1 MEITEIRVTLRD
13 EERLKG
19 FANVTFDNAFVVR
32 GMKIIQGNTG
42 YFVAMP
48 SRKRSNGT
56 HQDIA
61 HPVNA
66 EMREEIEKLVLEAY
80 EKELKVQSSNSSSF
94 SDQER

>member
-1 MEITEIRVTLRD
+1 MEITEIRVTLRG

-32 GMKIIQGNTG
+32 GMKIIQGNDG

-48 SRKRSNGT
+48 SRKRPNGT

-61 HPVNA
+61 HPVNSD
-66 EMREEIEKLVLEAY
+66 MRQEIERRVLEAF
-80 EKELKVQSSNSSSF
+80 EEELKLQQQNV
-94 SDQER
+94 E

>member
-1 MEITEIRVTLRD
+1 VEITEIRVTLRD

-61 HPVNA
+61 HPVNS
-66 EMREEIEKLVLEAY
+66 EMRQQIEEQVLEAY
-80 EKELKVQSSNSSSF
+80 EKELKVPSSS
-94 SDQER
+94 SSSL

>member
-1 MEITEIRVTLRD
+1 MEITEVRVRLRD

-32 GMKIIQGNTG
+32 GMKIIRGDEG

-48 SRKRSNGT
+48 SRKRPDGT

-61 HPVNA
+61 HPITS
-66 EMREEIEKLVLEAY
+66 EMRKKIEAKILEAY
-80 EKELKVQSSNSSSF
+80 QTELSMHTKL
-94 SDQER
+94 

>member
-48 SRKRSNGT
+48 SRKRPNGT

-61 HPVNA
+61 HPVNSH
-66 EMREEIEKLVLEAY
+66 MRREIEQRVLEAY
-80 EKELKVQSSNSSSF
+80 EMEVKTHSGSV
-94 SDQER
+94 

>member
-19 FANVTFDNAFVVR
+19 FANVTFDNSFVVR

-61 HPVNA
+61 HPVNS
-66 EMREEIEKLVLEAY
+66 EMRKIIEEMVLEAY
-80 EKELKVQSSNSSSF
+80 EKELKVPSNSSTF
-94 SDQER
+94 

>member
-1 MEITEIRVTLRD
+1 MEITEIRVTLRS

-32 GMKIIQGNTG
+32 GMKIIQGNDC

-48 SRKRSNGT
+48 SRKRPNGT

-61 HPVNA
+61 HPVNS
-66 EMREEIEKLVLEAY
+66 EMRQNIEKSVLEAF
-80 EKELKVQSSNSSSF
+80 EKELQAEQQNV
-94 SDQER
+94 E